1 MKLSEF
7 LTAVVPDDGKLII
20 ARMAE
25 GQRNGKTFKYFKHI
39 VCGDHEQAKQ
49 AIARLAK
56 ANVDTYYAL
65 ASFKQGFHKNSK
77 DKTVVRTHDNVYK
90 LKALWLDI
98 DFKGGLSTT
107 TEVVAALREFCNGTR
122 MPAPSILV
130 HSGNGLH
137 VYWPFTHPVS
147 KERWQALVDAFKRSV
162 AEQGLQADL
171 ACTADP
177 ARVLR
182 PIGTRNFKDPA
193 NPKPV
198 LPKYASGKLH
208 DPTEL
213 ERVLGVGTE
222 AASLEYVDVPVYL
235 HENNDRGNASVNNDL
250 SGGLESFN
258 GRTQVE
264 SFIPNIAKH
273 CGVLAHIAESHGEDC
288 SEPEWTATLQLA
300 KHCADG
306 ELYYHAL
313 SDGHPDYTPEDTREK
328 WEQRLENEAGPTLCD
343 TFASFRPEICKAC
356 PHRNKIKTPLSLG
369 EEEVVPVDA
378 KEFPLTTWRPAENH
392 MGMERKM
399 FDPGSKQYFWEKVLT
414 RSWELVGAS
423 SDLLSGAYTL
433 SIGCRL
439 GNAEPVHIDISGR
452 LLGDTHAL
460 KKELGENGVPIKQ
473 SEVTHWI
480 TLMTTWLEQLQQKR
494 NIGKSVSRLGWI
506 EARDDS
512 AEGVSVKGFTAGDSS
527 FYPTGDPDTN
537 LRIAAE
543 YREIAR
549 HYLPTGSLENWQD
562 AANFLCDQNNPA
574 FTAILAS
581 AFATPLFGFTGMSGA
596 TMTIVSTKSGL
607 GKTSAMKTAQAVWGS
622 PTRGLNSTSDTYLSI
637 IRKAAFLKNLPIYWD
652 EVRGESA
659 LESFSKTAFDI
670 AQGKERTR
678 LNTNAEMREVND
690 WKTMVVGASNES
702 IFDFMGSSGGQSDAP
717 AARTFEVEVEPFI
730 DPTRASRNAM
740 FGLLD
745 NNYGRAGQK
754 YAEYIARNQVA
765 LATTVRKAFESLYTE
780 WGFHEGERFWCAVVA
795 SLLVGASAARNAGL
809 CSIDTKRLKGYLRD
823 RVAVLR
829 HRSGQI
835 LAGSSAREILI
846 AYIQAHQDNQLIID
860 RFPAAGDTSDPM
872 IESPPR
878 NKLMIVRAGNVYR
891 FVKQDFT
898 KWLKASMH
906 MTWSSLEKEMIVKLN
921 MQQLNT
927 VLAAKTKW
935 QLPKARVVEVVLD
948 DK

>member
-7 LTAVVPDDGKLII
+7 LTSVVPDDGKLVI
-20 ARMAE
+20 ARMCE
-25 GQRNGKTFKYFKHI
+25 GKRDNKTFKYFKHI
-39 VCGDHEQAKQ
+39 VCDDHEQAKQ

-65 ASFKQGFHKNSK
+65 ASYKQGFHKNAK
-77 DKTVVRTHDNVYK
+77 DKTVVRTRDNVNK

-107 TEVVAALREFCNGTR
+107 TEVVAALREFCNRTR

-130 HSGNGLH
+130 HSGNGIH
-137 VYWPFTHPVS
+137 AYWPFTIAVS
-147 KERWQALVDAFKRSV
+147 KDRWQALADALKRRASDT
-162 AEQGLQADL
+162 GLQADL
-171 ACTADP
+171 VCTADP

-182 PIGTRNFKDPA
+182 PIGTRNFKDPT

-198 LPKYASGKLH
+198 LPKYSSGKLH
-208 DPTEL
+208 DPAQL
-213 ERVLGVGTE
+213 ETVLGVD
-222 AASLEYVDVPVYL
+222 ASGLTSLQSPVPDYL
-235 HENNDRGNASVNNDL
+235 LGDNGGSVGNLSDL
-250 SGGLESFN
+250 TTGVG

-264 SFIPNIAKH
+264 SFIPNIAKR
-273 CGVLAHIAESHGEDC
+273 CGVISHIVESHGEDC
-288 SEPEWTATLQLA
+288 SEPEWTAALQLA

-306 ELYYHAL
+306 ELYYHSL

-328 WEQRLENEAGPTLCD
+328 WQQRLENDAGPTLCD

-369 EEEVVPVDA
+369 EEQVVTVTA
-378 KEFPLTTWRPAENH
+378 KEFPLSTWRPCENN

-399 FDPGSKQYFWEKVLT
+399 FDPGNKEYYWEKVLT

-433 SIGCRL
+433 TIASRL
-439 GNAEPVHIDISGR
+439 GKADVVQIDIAGR

-480 TLMTTWLEQLQQKR
+480 TLMTTWLEQIQQKR
-494 NIGKSVSRLGWI
+494 NVGKSVSRLGWI
-506 EARDDS
+506 EVRDDT
-512 AEGVSVKGFTAGDSS
+512 AEGVSVKGFTAGDASY
-527 FYPTGDPDTN
+527 YPSGDPDTN
-537 LRIAAE
+537 LRIASE

-549 HYLPTGSLENWQD
+549 HYLPTGSLEVWQD

-607 GKTSAMKTAQAVWGS
+607 GKTSVMKTAQAVWGS
-622 PTRGLNSTSDTYLSI
+622 PTRGMNSTSDTYLSI
-637 IRKAAFLKNLPIYWD
+637 IRKAAFLKNIPIYWD
-652 EVRGESA
+652 EVRGENA

-702 IFDFMGSSGGQSDAP
+702 IFDFMGTSGGQSDAP
-717 AARTFEVEVEPFI
+717 AARTFEVEVEPFN

-745 NNYGRAGQK
+745 NNYGRAGQV
-754 YAEYIARNQVA
+754 YAEYIARNQA
-765 LATTVRKAFESLYTE
+765 AIATTVRSAFESLYTE

-795 SLLVGASAARNAGL
+795 ALLVGAGAARNSGL
-809 CSIDTKRLKGYLRD
+809 CAIDTKTLKGYLRD

-835 LAGSSAREILI
+835 LAGSSAREIVI
-846 AYIQAHQDNQLIID
+846 AYLQAHQDNQLIID
-860 RFPAAGDTSDPM
+860 RFPVQGDTNDPM

-878 NKLMIVRAGNVYR
+878 SKLMIVRADNTYR
-891 FVKQDFT
+891 FVKQDFV
-898 KWLKASMH
+898 KWLKTAMH
-906 MTWSSLEKEMIVKLN
+906 MTWSSLEKEMIDKLN
-921 MQQLNT
+921 MTQLNT
-927 VLAAKTKW
+927 SLAVKTKW
-935 QLPKARVVEVVLD
+935 QLPKARVIEVILD